1 MDLTAEVFYDY
12 YMVHGGLVQIRTNI
26 DKNIQTRIQKR
37 SSKVQHKNI
46 VNEQEC
52 INGNWEDLL
61 KEINKKL
68 KKEKLELKLFNV
80 DQ

>member
-26 DKNIQTRIQKR
+26 AKNIQTRIQKR
-37 SSKVQHKNI
+37 SSKVQHKNT

-68 KKEKLELKLFNV
+68 KKDKLELKLFDV
-80 DQ
+80 DK